1 MLGMQRFTLGFS
13 PLLLAG
19 PFAQNPG
26 TTSLTARLDVA
37 PSELLVTPVDHNWS
51 SYNGDYTGRRYSAL
65 REIDKSNVSKLR
77 AEWVF
82 HVANSNHLEVTPVV
96 VDGMMFVT
104 SANDAFA
111 LDAQTG
117 RTVWHYSRPIT
128 E

>member
-1 MLGMQRFTLGFS
+1 MQRFTLWLS
-13 PLLLAG
+13 LLLLAV

-26 TTSLTARLDVA
+26 TTSVTARLDVA
-37 PSELLVTPVDHNWS
+37 PSQLLVTPIEHNWS

-65 REIDKSNVSKLR
+65 REIDKSNVSELR
-77 AEWVF
+77 AQWVF

-96 VDGMMFVT
+96 VDGMMLVT

-117 RTVWHYSRPIT
+117 RTVWH
-128 E
+128 